1 MNKLSLNK
9 NIETPNK
16 FNSLSSKLGG
26 LNNNKAINGLP
37 KLNINKQS
45 VKPIVEPSQEKAVE
59 QIDTKAVEPIQS
71 ETVQQR
77 IIIPEVEPETKQT
90 KPEKVINTS
99 KATTTKANVTTST
112 GSVVKDLDKVEEL
125 MADITNPTTSEWET
139 TKKNIV
145 DKLNL
150 IVIKE
155 YLTPAEI
162 RELHKIMLELHS
174 EVTIGLGE
182 AKTAAENMEEKI
194 DHIMKMNSIGS
205 NSDERKKSALDAV
218 MNFKKNS
225 KAKPVD
231 LFAYNRLLRSK
242 YTFYNSVL
250 NDLKYKQLILK
261 DFGISCNLE
270 KNY

>member
-77 IIIPEVEPETKQT
+77 IIMPEVEPETKQT

-99 KATTTKANVTTST
+99 KATTTKANVTTSPLIYVFT
-112 GSVVKDLDKVEEL
+112 SFPVV
-125 MADITNPTTSEWET
+125 
-139 TKKNIV
+139 
-145 DKLNL
+145 
-150 IVIKE
+150 
-155 YLTPAEI
+155 
-162 RELHKIMLELHS
+162 
-174 EVTIGLGE
+174 
-182 AKTAAENMEEKI
+182 
-194 DHIMKMNSIGS
+194 
-205 NSDERKKSALDAV
+205 
-218 MNFKKNS
+218 
-225 KAKPVD
+225 
-231 LFAYNRLLRSK
+231 
-242 YTFYNSVL
+242 
-250 NDLKYKQLILK
+250 
-261 DFGISCNLE
+261 
-270 KNY
+270 